1 VTGGTTSSLAH
12 LLGRLGV
19 IEDRIRH
26 LVAARRSTDPAP
38 DDPFRGL
45 YLSDEAV
52 DRLLATPRRHQEWP
66 HTAARLDACE
76 AAADVAEETGAVLR
90 LRDVA
95 ATFGL
100 DPVDVDLL
108 LIGLAADV
116 DPRFESF
123 FGYLNDD
130 VSRRRPSAAVALELA
145 GVVLTSPAGHAHL
158 LHGPLLTG
166 GLLELEDQDRPFPG
180 RAVRVPDRLVSFL
193 LGDDAPDPAL
203 VPVLGSVPDIPW
215 GDPSP
220 LVTALGHGV
229 TLAYLREPATGS
241 GRVLAAEALRL
252 TGHRPLVVDLDRLTR
267 QPDAAAL
274 ARRVAR
280 EARLMGAGIVA
291 GPVTAIKERPDL
303 LPALGADPRPLLLV
317 GDVSWD
323 PAWTTAPPLFVPVP
337 PSTHQER
344 RTVWRFAL
352 SGTVA
357 EPDALE
363 STAQFRLR
371 PEEVA
376 RAAASAQVQAAMQA
390 DHRVSAHHLRLGAR
404 SENGSALERLARRI
418 EPAVGWADLVLPPA
432 VLTSLHE
439 VALRARHREQVLG
452 DWAMRPG
459 GGRGVGVAAL
469 FGGDSGTGKTM
480 SAEVIARD
488 LDLELYVVDLATVVD
503 KYVGE
508 TEKNLER
515 IFTAAAGVNA
525 VLLFDEAD
533 AVFGKRSEVR
543 DAHDRYANVESA
555 YLLQRMESF
564 DGLAILATNLR
575 ANIDEAFTRRLD
587 ITVDF
592 PLPDAGLRHAL
603 WDRCLGTTV
612 PRSPDVDLR
621 FLADSFALAGGAI
634 RSAAVTA
641 AYLAAADAGVIGMR
655 HLVAAVQREYRKLGR
670 LCLESEFGV
679 YWRLLQ
685 ESV

>member
-1 VTGGTTSSLAH
+1 MTTRSLAH
-12 LLGRLGV
+12 VLGRLGV
-19 IEDRIRH
+19 IEDRIRL
-26 LVAARRSTDPAP
+26 LVATRRTTDPAP

-52 DRLLATPRRHQEWP
+52 DRLLATPRQHVDWP
-66 HTAARLDACE
+66 QTAARLE
-76 AAADVAEETGAVLR
+76 ALELAADDAEETGAVLR
-90 LRDVA
+90 LRDLA

-100 DPVDVDLL
+100 DEVDVDLL
-108 LIGLAADV
+108 LIGIAADV
-116 DPRFESF
+116 DPRFEAF

-145 GVVLTSPAGHAHL
+145 GVALTSAAGYAHL
-158 LHGPLLTG
+158 IHGPLVTG
-166 GLLELEDQDRPFPG
+166 GLVEVEDRERPFPG
-180 RAVRVPDRLVSFL
+180 RAVRVPDRVVSFL

-203 VPVLGSVPDIPW
+203 TPVTAAVPDIPW

-220 LVTALGHGV
+220 LATALGDGV

-241 GRVLAAEALRL
+241 GRVLAVEALRL
-252 TGHRPLVVDLDRLTR
+252 TGHRPLVIDLDRLLR
-267 QPDAAAL
+267 QPDPVRL
-274 ARRVAR
+274 ARLAVR
-280 EARLMGAGIVA
+280 EARLAGAGIVA
-291 GPVTAIKERPDL
+291 GPVSAAKERPDL
-303 LPALGADPRPLLLV
+303 LQELVADPRPLLLV
-317 GDVSWD
+317 GEVSWD
-323 PAWTTAPPLFVPVP
+323 PLWTTAPPLFVPVP
-337 PSTHQER
+337 PSTQQER
-344 RTVWRFAL
+344 RAVWRFAL

-357 EPDALE
+357 EPEALD

-371 PEEVA
+371 PEDVA
-376 RAAASAQVQAAMQA
+376 RAAESARVQAMLQA
-390 DHRVSAHHLRLGAR
+390 DRRVGAHHLRLGAR

-418 EPAVGWADLVLPPA
+418 DPAVGWADLVLPPA
-432 VLTSLHE
+432 VLTALQE

-452 DWAMRPG
+452 DWGMRPG

-469 FGGDSGTGKTM
+469 FAGDSGTGKTM
-480 SAEVIARD
+480 SAEVIAHD

-575 ANIDEAFTRRLD
+575 ANIDDAFTRRLD
-587 ITVDF
+587 VMVDF
-592 PLPDAGLRHAL
+592 PLPDATHRRAL
-603 WDRCLGTTV
+603 WDRCLGTKV
-612 PRSPDVDLR
+612 QRSPDVDLP
-621 FLADSFALAGGAI
+621 FLADSFELAGGSI

-655 HLVAAVQREYRKLGR
+655 HLVTAVQREYRKLGR

-685 ESV
+685 EPA